1 MPAVSF
7 RHCALILKRMDY
19 THIVI
24 QMLSI
29 FGIVLVGLVAA
40 KRGLWASDMDRK
52 MSTFVLNVSMPA
64 LILASVMG
72 DDLAFERSE
81 IVSLLGIAAV
91 NYVLLIGAAW
101 FVPRVWPV
109 GEGRRGILRF
119 MLAFGNVTFI
129 GYPVVDAVFGPR
141 AVFCASVLN
150 LPSNLLMFTLGVSY
164 IKGSPAR
171 GAFCPRMLVTPCM
184 IASLAAIAIALF
196 KVSTPVPVANW
207 FHLLGDMTVPCAL
220 LIIGSSLSHIPW
232 RDMLGNR
239 FVYMA
244 ATLRLIVLPL
254 VVFAVFR
261 LCGFPEFASGIAV
274 VLSAMPVAT
283 NGIMFCLQY
292 GRDERVMTQGLFLT
306 TLFSVIT
313 IPLLSLLL

>member
-1 MPAVSF
+1 
-7 RHCALILKRMDY
+7 MDY

-24 QMLSI
+24 QMVSL

-40 KRGLWASDMDRK
+40 KRGLWPGDMNRK
-52 MSTFVLNVSMPA
+52 MSVFVLNVSMPA

-72 DDLAFERSE
+72 DDIAFEHSE
-81 IVSLLGIAAV
+81 ILHLLGIAAV
-91 NYVLLIGAAW
+91 NYFILIGAAW
-101 FVPRVWPV
+101 VVPHIWHVSV
-109 GEGRRGILRF
+109 SRRGILQF

-164 IKGSPAR
+164 IKGSPAGR
-171 GAFCPRMLVTPCM
+171 SFRWATLATPCM
-184 IASLAAIAIALF
+184 ISSLIAIALALF
-196 KVSTPVPVANW
+196 KVSTPAPIANW
-207 FHLLGDMTVPCAL
+207 FHLLGDMTVPCTL
-220 LIIGSSLSHIPW
+220 LIIGASMSHIPW

-239 FVYMA
+239 FVYAA

-254 VVFAVFR
+254 LVLGVFR
-261 LCGFPEFASGIAV
+261 FCGFPEFASGIAV

-292 GRDERVMTQGLFLT
+292 DRDERVMTQGLFIT

-313 IPLLSLLL
+313 IPLLSMLL

>member
-1 MPAVSF
+1 
-7 RHCALILKRMDY
+7 
-19 THIVI
+19 
-24 QMLSI
+24 
-29 FGIVLVGLVAA
+29 
-40 KRGLWASDMDRK
+40 
-52 MSTFVLNVSMPA
+52 
-64 LILASVMG
+64 
-72 DDLAFERSE
+72 
-81 IVSLLGIAAV
+81 
-91 NYVLLIGAAW
+91 
-101 FVPRVWPV
+101 
-109 GEGRRGILRF
+109 
-119 MLAFGNVTFI
+119 
-129 GYPVVDAVFGPR
+129 
-141 AVFCASVLN
+141 
-150 LPSNLLMFTLGVSY
+150 
-164 IKGSPAR
+164 
-171 GAFCPRMLVTPCM
+171 M